1 MAIVTSG
8 TVNATVIDV
17 TTLIEHAVRRCGKL
31 PSTVSSELQLAIVE
45 SLFFL
50 LTDLANDG
58 INLWCVKKAVIPLGA
73 GVAVY
78 GVPPGVDDILGLNYR
93 TLTALTGG
101 AAISGAGWAGY
112 SYPAAVLPANVQITL
127 SAPGLP
133 KLVVE
138 RSTDAGVT
146 WVQAAAFLT
155 PPATL
160 AAGAALA
167 QDVDGVAGAAYWR
180 VRDTSGTLGAFSAL
194 AFNAAPAEV
203 PMTAFNRD
211 DYDSLPNKT
220 YPGTRALQYWYDK
233 QIQPQLWLWPVP
245 SAPTDQIVIRYHRQ
259 IQDVG
264 SLTNALEVPSR
275 WYEYILFGL
284 ATRVAVE
291 LPAGE
296 LPPGRLDYLESK
308 ASYHLDRAADGE
320 SDGAPIRIQ
329 PSLRGYTRG

>member
-1 MAIVTSG
+1 MAITTSG

-50 LTDLANDG
+50 LTDMANDG
-58 INLWCVKKAVIPLGA
+58 VNLWCVKKAAIPLTP

-93 TLTALTGG
+93 TQTALTGG
-101 AAISGAGWAGY
+101 SAISGPGWAGF
-112 SYPAAVLPANVQITL
+112 SYPAAVDPTNVQLTFTADNTP
-127 SAPGLP
+127 S
-133 KLVVE
+133 LVVE
-138 RSTDAGVT
+138 YSADSGAT
-146 WVQAAAFLT
+146 WVQAAAFLKQQSAV
-155 PPATL
+155 PAGT
-160 AAGAALA
+160 ALA
-167 QDVDGVAGAAYWR
+167 QDLDYTAGATYWR
-180 VRDTSGTLGAFSAL
+180 VRDTSGTLAAFAGLVFST
-194 AFNAAPAEV
+194 APSEI
-203 PMTAFNRD
+203 PMTDFNRD

-220 YPGTRALQYWYDK
+220 FQGTRSLQYWYDK

-245 SAPTDQIVIRYHRQ
+245 SSADQIVLRYHRQ

-275 WYEYILFGL
+275 WYEYVIFGL

-296 LPPGRLDYLESK
+296 LPPGRLDYLEAK
-308 ASYHLDRAADGE
+308 AAYHLERAAAGE
-320 SDGAPIRIQ
+320 SDGAPIRVQ
-329 PSLRGYTRG
+329 PSIRGYTRG